1 MELRRHLRIMTMLMK
16 MKVIRTMAFR
26 FSFFGVTIVDG
37 SLFLVQLL
45 MFSAIYS
52 QVESIGGWE
61 KSQILFFI
69 GTFSLINALNM
80 TLYFFGVTTIPN
92 KIRSGQLD
100 LYVTKPVNTLF
111 YVSFEDVNLG
121 SIPLVLASI
130 GILVYAT
137 PGMNIE
143 ITAVKI
149 GGYILLV
156 TLMTILYY
164 DMEVILRT
172 IRFFIIS
179 ATSIDRIE
187 GELLELC
194 FKIPGVLFKRGF
206 KVLFYLVLPYG
217 IMATLPTQFFKGT
230 LGLPGFL
237 YAIGITFGFTAFTLW
252 FWKLGLRN
260 YKSASS

>member
-1 MELRRHLRIMTMLMK
+1 MLILAK
-16 MKVIRTMAFR
+16 MKIIRSMAFR
-26 FSFFGVTIVDG
+26 FSFFGVTIIDG

-61 KSQILFFI
+61 KSQVLFFI

-80 TLYFFGVTTIPN
+80 TLYFFGVITIPY
-92 KIRSGQLD
+92 KIRSGQMD
-100 LYVTKPVNTLF
+100 LYVTKPINSLF
-111 YVSFEDVNLG
+111 FLSFESPNVG
-121 SIPLVLASI
+121 SVPLIFASI
-130 GILVYAT
+130 GILIYAF
-137 PGMNIE
+137 PGMNIQ
-143 ITAVKI
+143 ITFLKI
-149 GGYILLV
+149 VGYVFLV
-156 TLMTILYY
+156 ILMTILYY

-172 IRFFIIS
+172 IRFFVIQ
-179 ATSIDRIE
+179 ATTIDKIE

-206 KVLFYLVLPYG
+206 KIVFYLILPYG
-217 IMATLPTQFFKGT
+217 IMATMPTQFFKGT
-230 LGLPGFL
+230 LGPVGFL
-237 YAIGITFGFTAFTLW
+237 YAVGITILFTAFTVW